1 MMRTLRSGVLTCA
14 LLAGAGCA
22 SHPPPAAT
30 PVPPRPTEAS
40 LRAVRALQS
49 QLSTVFNAP
58 VTAHAAW
65 GVEVRSL
72 DRGDLLFAHNAGK
85 LMMPA
90 SNMKVL
96 TLAAAAEVLGWD
108 HRFTTWL
115 ETTAA
120 VEGGVLE
127 GDLIL
132 RGTGD
137 PTFSTRGKR
146 AETTFDEWA
155 AALKAAGV
163 TSIEGRI
170 IGDDQAF
177 DDEGVGPGW
186 SWDYLEAGYAAPVG
200 SLQYNENSAD
210 LSAAPGAAVGDPV
223 VVRLAPG
230 SGLTVVNR
238 ARTGDADVSAP
249 RGSIRVQRRI
259 DRPELEI
266 SGMLPLGAPPVNR
279 VVAVINPT
287 LFFAQSLKDALV
299 ARGITVT
306 GDAVDGDDVAP
317 PLPPTT
323 DRRALVTT
331 QSPPLRD
338 VATVL
343 MKVSQNQYAETFLKA
358 VGAARSG
365 LGTTAAGR
373 RVARETFT
381 SWGVPETGYVM
392 SDGSGLSRY
401 NYIAPA
407 TLVRVLMRMHQD
419 AKHRQA
425 FTATLPIA
433 GKDGTISRR
442 MRRSR
447 AEGNAVAKTGSIANV
462 RALAGYVKAR
472 NGEMLVF
479 SLMAN
484 DFVLPTATIDWMA
497 DLAVEILADFSR

>member
-1 MMRTLRSGVLTCA
+1 MRSLLSGVLTA
-14 LLAGAGCA
+14 SLLAGAGCA
-22 SHPPPAAT
+22 SHQPPATAGT
-30 PVPPRPTEAS
+30 PPRPTETS
-40 LRAVRALQS
+40 IRAVRALQR
-49 QLSTVFNAP
+49 QLATVFNAP
-58 VTAHAAW
+58 VTAHSAW
-65 GVEVRSL
+65 GIEVRSL

-96 TLAAAAEVLGWD
+96 TLAAAAETLGWD
-108 HRFTTWL
+108 YRFTTSL
-115 ETTAA
+115 ESTAPI
-120 VEGGVLE
+120 EGGVLK

-132 RGTGD
+132 RGNGD

-146 AETTFDEWA
+146 GETTFDEWA
-155 AALKAAGV
+155 TALKAAGIS
-163 TSIEGRI
+163 SIDGRI

-186 SWDYLEAGYAAPVG
+186 SWDYLEAGYAAPIG
-200 SLQYNENSAD
+200 ALQYNENTAD
-210 LSAAPGAAVGDPV
+210 LTVAPGAASGDPALV
-223 VVRLAPG
+223 QLAPG

-238 ARTGDADVSAP
+238 VRTGEAAEGGA
-249 RGSIRVQRRI
+249 RGSVNVQRRI

-266 SGMLPLGAPPVNR
+266 SGVLPLGAPAVTR

-287 LFFAQSLKDALV
+287 LFFAQSLKDALI
-299 ARGITVT
+299 ARGIPVT
-306 GDAVDGDDVAP
+306 GEAMDGDDVASATP
-317 PLPPTT
+317 AATE
-323 DRRALVTT
+323 RRALVTT
-331 QSPPLRD
+331 QSPPLRE

-358 VGAARSG
+358 LGAARGG
-365 LGTTAAGR
+365 LGTTGAGR
-373 RVARETFT
+373 RGARETFT
-381 SWGVPETGYVM
+381 SWGIPESSYVM

-401 NYIAPA
+401 NYIAPS
-407 TLVRVLMRMHQD
+407 TLVSVLTRMHGD
-419 AKHRQA
+419 ARHREA

-462 RALAGYVKAR
+462 RALSGYVKAR

-479 SLMAN
+479 SIMAN

-497 DLAVEILADFSR
+497 DLAVEILADFAR